1 MPKRVPTGVGADGAR
16 LHGGGEGWAGSV
28 GVPSQASVT
37 VPPIGRITLPGAG
50 LSGREVTIGVK
61 LAGVGEARGQWAE
74 LGEPVPVLVHSN
86 VPWRVRVW
94 VSDPQW
100 AGAVAVRVGGG
111 PYRVVGDGGTVLT
124 CGGLVPMRWWSISGL
139 TFPCSMAILA
149 GWFPLCA
156 GSRASGGWS
165 GEAGHLGRGT
175 AAESPL
181 VRAV

>member
-1 MPKRVPTGVGADGAR
+1 MSR
-16 LHGGGEGWAGSV
+16 LALVLMVLACMGGGEGWAGSV

-100 AGAVAVRVGGG
+100 AGAVAVRVGGARTG
-111 PYRVVGDGGTVLT
+111 GGRRRDRADMWGAWCPCDGG
-124 CGGLVPMRWWSISGL
+124 P
-139 TFPCSMAILA
+139 FP
-149 GWFPLCA
+149 G
-156 GSRASGGWS
+156 
-165 GEAGHLGRGT
+165 
-175 AAESPL
+175 
-181 VRAV
+181 

>member
-1 MPKRVPTGVGADGAR
+1 MSR
-16 LHGGGEGWAGSV
+16 LLLVLMVLACMGGGEGWAGSV

-124 CGGLVPMRWWSISGL
+124 CGGPGAHAMVVHFRVDLSLFDGNP
-139 TFPCSMAILA
+139 
-149 GWFPLCA
+149 
-156 GSRASGGWS
+156 
-165 GEAGHLGRGT
+165 GRVV
-175 AAESPL
+175 PL
-181 VRAV
+181 VCRIEG